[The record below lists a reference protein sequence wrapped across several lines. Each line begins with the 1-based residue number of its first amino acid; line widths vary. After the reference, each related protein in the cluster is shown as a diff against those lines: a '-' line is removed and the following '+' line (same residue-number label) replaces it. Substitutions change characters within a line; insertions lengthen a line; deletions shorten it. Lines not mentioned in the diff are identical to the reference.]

1 MSRRSNLGLILSLA
15 IVAGAAQTPVFRSS
29 SDTVPLYVTV
39 ADTAGRRVPGLTRE
53 DFHILDNGAAQPVT
67 QFDNSPQPL
76 RLVAL
81 FDLSSSMTGNVPLM
95 KRACEELVAHLAP
108 ADLVRVGTFGERITF
123 SAFTRDMSALTAPLG
138 AAIPPTAPT
147 PLWRAVDRAMTEIR
161 TASEGRPVV
170 LILSDGRDSA
180 STIGESF
187 ITPAQVRDRA
197 IQEDVMIY
205 GVGIRSAP
213 GPVFPGGIRSLADV
227 MRPPMPDPSL
237 GALALDTG
245 GGYFELG
252 SRDDLAK
259 TFTNVV
265 DELHRQYLLGFSPP
279 SRDGAVHKIEVRSPR
294 ADLTLRARKTYVAPK

>member
-1 MSRRSNLGLILSLA
+1 MLALA
-15 IVAGAAQTPVFRSS
+15 IIASAAQAPVFRSS

-39 ADTAGRRVPGLTRE
+39 ADAAGRRVPGLTRD
-53 DFHILDNGAAQPVT
+53 DFDILDNGAPQPVT

-81 FDLSSSMTGNVPLM
+81 FDLSSSMAGNVPLLQ
-95 KRACEELVAHLAP
+95 RACAELVAHLAP

-123 SAFTRDMSALTAPLG
+123 SAFTRDVAALTSPFA
-138 AAIPPTAPT
+138 AAIPPNAPT
-147 PLWRAVDRAMTEIR
+147 PLWRAVDRAMTEMR

-197 IQEDVMIY
+197 VQEDVMIY

-213 GPVFPGGIRSLADV
+213 GPVFTGGIRSLADV
-227 MRPPMPDPSL
+227 LRPPMPDPSL

-259 TFTNVV
+259 TFATVV
-265 DELHRQYLLGFSPP
+265 DELHRQYLLGFAPP
-279 SRDGAVHKIEVRSPR
+279 TRDGAVHKVEVRSRR